1 MLQSIVDSS
10 RRRGRI
16 FRKNGNKKP
25 GEDRTNLKLIE
36 SNECH
41 FVFND
46 YTRANYFLRLTL
58 TLTTNRDRILGENIL
73 IARYFCRI
81 KRRVSSWKHLIP
93 KALYT
98 WTREPAWR
106 VCESLFL
113 SFYSRLTRSFSLPP
127 LSRSP
132 LYARVFPSSGGGRER
147 NSGWHV
153 AVFISKSRKGE
164 ERVREE

>member
-16 FRKNGNKKP
+16 FRKNGSKKS

-46 YTRANYFLRLTL
+46 YTRRPSQLFSSTYSTLLLLR
-58 TLTTNRDRILGENIL
+58 NRDRILRENIL

-132 LYARVFPSSGGGRER
+132 LYARVFSSSGGRARAE
-147 NSGWHV
+147 
-153 AVFISKSRKGE
+153 
-164 ERVREE
+164 

>member
-36 SNECH
+36 SNDVISCSTIILEPII
-41 FVFND
+41 FFD
-46 YTRANYFLRLTL
+46 LLLLLR
-58 TLTTNRDRILGENIL
+58 NRDRILGENIL